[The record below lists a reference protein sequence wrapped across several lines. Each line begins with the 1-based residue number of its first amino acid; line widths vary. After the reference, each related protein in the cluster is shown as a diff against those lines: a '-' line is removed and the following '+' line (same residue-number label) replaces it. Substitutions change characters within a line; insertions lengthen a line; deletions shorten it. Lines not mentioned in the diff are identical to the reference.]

1 MKVIKEVGIVLI
13 VIFITIGC
21 SPSNQASSEDDTE
34 LTIYTTIYPIQYAAE
49 RIAGDTV
56 SVETVYPPG
65 VDEHSYELTSQDM
78 TKIAESD
85 AFIYLGAGLEALAE
99 IAAEALSSQEV
110 KLIEI
115 GQQNELFM
123 PAEEG
128 HVDEDEHAGESN
140 DSDRHDDH
148 GGVDPHI
155 WLDPLR
161 MIKLSQIIKEE
172 LIALNPDEEATYN
185 ENFAALEAELATLD
199 QNFSDTLGEK
209 EKKQILVS
217 HAAFGYWEERY
228 DIEQI
233 SINGLSSSS
242 EPSQKEL
249 TEIIDQAEESDL
261 DYILYEQNSSNRIS
275 EVIQEQ
281 IGAEALTI
289 HNLSVLTE
297 EDIKNDEDYISLM
310 NYNLDI
316 LVKATQ

>member
-1 MKVIKEVGIVLI
+1 MKDIKEIGIVLI
-13 VIFITIGC
+13 LILITIGC
-21 SPSNQASSEDDTE
+21 SPSNQASTEDDTE
-34 LTIYTTIYPIQYAAE
+34 LTTYTTIYPVQYAAE

-78 TKIAESD
+78 TKIVESD

-99 IAAEALSSQEV
+99 TAAETLSSQEV

-115 GQQNELFM
+115 GQHNELFL
-123 PAEEG
+123 PTEEG
-128 HVDEDEHAGESN
+128 RVDEDKHAGESN
-140 DSDRHDDH
+140 DSDRHDD
-148 GGVDPHI
+148 GEVDPHI

-161 MIKLSQIIKEE
+161 MIELSQIIKEE

-185 ENFAALEAELATLD
+185 ENFAALEAELTALD
-199 QNFSDTLGEK
+199 QNFSDILGEK

-233 SINGLSSSS
+233 SIKGLSSSS

-249 TEIIDQAEESDL
+249 TEIIDQAEESNL
-261 DYILYEQNSSNRIS
+261 DYILYEQNSLNRIS

-281 IGAEALTI
+281 IGAESLTI

-297 EDIKNDEDYISLM
+297 EDIENDEDYFYLM